1 MRGWRALLWSIAVLG
16 FTTFSSGGAAALAQT
31 VEPIASSAPQEAT
44 EAKVT
49 AAPNAPTGL
58 QAQAVQSTEVVL
70 LWNDKSNNEAQ
81 FDIEGRLASSSTF
94 TSLGSVGPN
103 VIAVFVSGLTP
114 GTAYVFRVRATNATG
129 SSAYSN
135 EASATT
141 LSSDSPCAPTGDS
154 MCLNAGRFRVKAS
167 FLTPQGQ
174 SGDAQTVKLTD
185 DSGYLWFFS
194 STNIE
199 AVIKV
204 LNACTPSF
212 NHYWVFAGGL
222 TNVRVL
228 LTVTD
233 TDHLV
238 TKAYINPQGFAFQ
251 PIQDTAAFATC
262 P

>member
-1 MRGWRALLWSIAVLG
+1 MHGLRALMFGVILG
-16 FTTFSSGGAAALAQT
+16 VIGGAASVAQSL
-31 VEPIASSAPQEAT
+31 EPIAFSAPADDAGAAAAT
-44 EAKVT
+44 T
-49 AAPNAPTGL
+49 PPAAPANL
-58 QAQAVQSTEVVL
+58 QAQAVRTSVIVL
-70 LWNDKSNNEAQ
+70 LWQDKSNNETQ
-81 FDIEGRLASSSTF
+81 FDVEGRITGAASF
-94 TSLGSVGPN
+94 TPIGSAPPN
-103 VIAVFVSGLTP
+103 AIAVFVSSLTP
-114 GTAYVFRVRATNATG
+114 GTSYDFRVRATNSAG
-129 SSAYSN
+129 SSAYTN
-135 EASATT
+135 VASATT
-141 LSSDSPCAPTGDS
+141 LSSDSPCTPTPDS

-167 FLTPQGQ
+167 FLTPQGDA
-174 SGDAQTVKLTD
+174 GDAQAVKLTD

-251 PIQDTAAFATC
+251 PIQDTGAFATC